1 MINQEAIDNLAKTA
15 GIEFD
20 ICTKCGESH
29 SVQSHWR
36 CGPVCSTCVDAALD
50 TCDKCKKQKE
60 IKLRAGH
67 AVGQGIQLCADCW
80 KDTI

>member
-36 CGPVCSTCVDAALD
+36 CGPVCSTCVAAGLD
-50 TCDKCKKQKE
+50 TCDDCKKHKR
-60 IKLRAGH
+60 ILLRAGH
-67 AVGQGIQLCADCW
+67 AVGHGIQLCADCW
-80 KDTI
+80 RSTT